1 MYLYMQCHAIY
12 HIIFIVICIKSNI
25 RSYFSETQKLNW
37 EKKLNSNNK
46 NHNSSNSKY
55 NAAFPGKYSRVEI
68 ESSTKSLE
76 MKEQV
81 SPNCTKVQLLSLEV
95 KSQRDED
102 IWEKVY
108 LWKIKFLATELFS
121 FQGERK
127 KEREREG
134 GWASEVETLQEREL
148 MKSKRGGQVSTC
160 GWCRR
165 CGGSMMGDW
174 KDGGSGGL
182 RYTTQLQI
190 CAFSDIHVTRD
201 SLTPSPSPLPPS
213 LTDTHGARAQINQHT
228 VNKSCSRPL
237 MALLHTNTKTIVFFL
252 FFLFCCRHFWVS
264 FIARFWV
271 WFHQF
276 WVFLQD
282 LPAVPKDGQ

>member
-1 MYLYMQCHAIY
+1 MYLHMQCHAIY

-25 RSYFSETQKLNW
+25 RSYFSETQKLSW
-37 EKKLNSNNK
+37 EKKFNSNNK

-81 SPNCTKVQLLSLEV
+81 PPNCTKVQLLSLEV

-127 KEREREG
+127 KERERGWVGKWGRDLAGERAYEKQEG
-134 GWASEVETLQEREL
+134 RTGVNMWLVQKMWRKHDGRLE
-148 MKSKRGGQVSTC
+148 G
-160 GWCRR
+160 RR
-165 CGGSMMGDW
+165 IGGSALYHPAADLCFFW
-174 KDGGSGGL
+174 
-182 RYTTQLQI
+182 
-190 CAFSDIHVTRD
+190 HTRD
-201 SLTPSPSPLPPS
+201 T
-213 LTDTHGARAQINQHT
+213 R
-228 VNKSCSRPL
+228 
-237 MALLHTNTKTIVFFL
+237 
-252 FFLFCCRHFWVS
+252 
-264 FIARFWV
+264 
-271 WFHQF
+271 
-276 WVFLQD
+276 
-282 LPAVPKDGQ
+282 